1 MSVRTQIVVAAV
13 VILALIGLTSMVKKN
28 KIEMKYALIWYL
40 LVAVILVFDLFP
52 NLLGSFAAFMG
63 VDLAVNMLFFLGFC
77 FALVIIFVLTV
88 WVSKLSVKVKRLTQ
102 ELALLDRKL
111 EETETVR
118 LREGN
123 E

>member
-1 MSVRTQIVVAAV
+1 MSIRTQIFIAVVVVA
-13 VILALIGLTSMVKKN
+13 ALIGLTGMVKKN

-52 NLLGSFAAFMG
+52 NLLGSLAAFMG
-63 VDLAVNMLFFLGFC
+63 VDLAVNMLFFAGFC

-102 ELALLDRKL
+102 EIALLDHKVDESVHVGKEDR
-111 EETETVR
+111 
-118 LREGN
+118 
-123 E
+123 

>member
-63 VDLAVNMLFFLGFC
+63 VDLAVNMLFFLGYC

-88 WVSKLSVKVKRLTQ
+88 WVTKLSVKVKRLTQ

>member
-52 NLLGSFAAFMG
+52 NLLGSFADFMG

>member
-40 LVAVILVFDLFP
+40 LVAVIFVFDLFP
-52 NLLGSFAAFMG
+52 DLLGSFATFMG

-102 ELALLDRKL
+102 ELALLERRI
-111 EETETVR
+111 EEEA
-118 LREGN
+118 E
-123 E
+123 

>member
-52 NLLGSFAAFMG
+52 NLLGSLAAFMG

-102 ELALLDRKL
+102 ELALLENRLD
-111 EETETVR
+111 EEMK
-118 LREGN
+118 
-123 E
+123 

>member
-77 FALVIIFVLTV
+77 FSLILIFG
-88 WVSKLSVKVKRLTQ
+88 LTQ
-102 ELALLDRKL
+102 SISKMTEQIKDLTQKIALLEKKI
-111 EETETVR
+111 TEQER
-118 LREGN
+118 DN
-123 E
+123 SNN

>member
-28 KIEMKYALIWYL
+28 KIKMKYALIWYL